1 MTKRRKSGENE
12 RSARAE
18 SGDLSVFNG
27 RKGNGGAAV
36 DPEAFRARPNRRTTP
51 RLELVPLTLDE
62 FALYLS
68 DVDALAQELRLAEPP
83 SEPDAETRAAF
94 NWLFENAFALDAASL
109 CWSTLWAA
117 ILRSENR
124 VVGFLC
130 FKGPPRPLFD
140 FLETAPNFKLDVEP
154 GADEYPETNESG
166 ADENPEANELGADGN
181 PETNQFGA
189 DENPEANE
197 LGVDENARTA
207 AEPVVN
213 EKTQAVATAAE
224 SASTAVVEIGYGVDE
239 AFRGRGLATEAVG
252 ALVDWGREREDVGV
266 IVAETLTANLPSR
279 RVLEKNGFRRRGESN
294 DALFWRVDV
303 SERTDGAVENGENG
317 VFDF

>member
-1 MTKRRKSGENE
+1 M
-12 RSARAE
+12 
-18 SGDLSVFNG
+18 SVFNE
-27 RKGNGGAAV
+27 KEGNGGAAV

-51 RLELVPLTLDE
+51 RLELTPLTLDE

-68 DVDALAQELRLAEPP
+68 DVDAFADALRLVEPP

-94 NWLFENAFALDAASL
+94 NWLFENALALDAASL

-117 ILRSENR
+117 ISRSENR

-140 FLETAPNFKLDVEP
+140 FLETAPNFKIAAATV
-154 GADEYPETNESG
+154 AETARNAAATVAET
-166 ADENPEANELGADGN
+166 ARNAGN
-181 PETNQFGA
+181 A
-189 DENPEANE
+189 A
-197 LGVDENARTA
+197 ATA
-207 AEPVVN
+207 AEPAVETARAVVN
-213 EKTQAVATAAE
+213 ERAE
-224 SASTAVVEIGYGVDE
+224 TGENAASTAVVEIGYGVDK

-252 ALVDWGREREDVGV
+252 ALVDWGREREDVGA
-266 IVAETLTANLPSR
+266 ILAETLTANLPSR
-279 RVLEKNGFRRRGESN
+279 RVLEKCGFRRCGEST

-303 SERTDGAVENGENG
+303 SEQTDRADENG

>member
-1 MTKRRKSGENE
+1 M
-12 RSARAE
+12 
-18 SGDLSVFNG
+18 SVFNG

-36 DPEAFRARPNRRTTP
+36 DPETFRARPNRRTTS
-51 RLELVPLTLDE
+51 RLELIPLTLDE

-83 SEPDAETRAAF
+83 SEPDAETRAAL
-94 NWLFENAFALDAASL
+94 NWLFENALALDAASL

-140 FLETAPNFKLDVEP
+140 FLETAPNFKIDVETVAP
-154 GADEYPETNESG
+154 DAVNETAQATET
-166 ADENPEANELGADGN
+166 AVDG
-181 PETNQFGA
+181 
-189 DENPEANE
+189 
-197 LGVDENARTA
+197 NARTA
-207 AEPVVN
+207 AENAVDGKPKTN
-213 EKTQAVATAAE
+213 EPDKTGAL
-224 SASTAVVEIGYGVDE
+224 TAVVEIGYGVDK

-252 ALVDWGREREDVGV
+252 ALVDWGRDREDVDA
-266 IVAETLTANLPSR
+266 ILAETLTANLPSR
-279 RVLEKNGFRRRGESN
+279 RVLEKNGFRRRGEST

-303 SERTDGAVENGENG
+303 SERTDRTNENDG
-317 VFDF
+317 F

>member
-1 MTKRRKSGENE
+1 MN
-12 RSARAE
+12 AL
-18 SGDLSVFNG
+18 DG

-36 DPEAFRARPNRRTTP
+36 DPETFRARPNRRTTP

-68 DVDALAQELRLAEPP
+68 DVDALAQALRLAEPP
-83 SEPDAETRAAF
+83 SEPNAETRAAF
-94 NWLFENAFALDAASL
+94 NWLFENALALDAASL

-140 FLETAPNFKLDVEP
+140 FLETAPNFKIDVE
-154 GADEYPETNESG
+154 
-166 ADENPEANELGADGN
+166 
-181 PETNQFGA
+181 
-189 DENPEANE
+189 
-197 LGVDENARTA
+197 TA
-207 AEPVVN
+207 APDAVDAN
-213 EKTQAVATAAE
+213 AQAVG
-224 SASTAVVEIGYGVDE
+224 TAVVEIGYGVDK

-252 ALVDWGREREDVGV
+252 AFVDWGREREDVGAFL
-266 IVAETLTANLPSR
+266 AETLTANLPSR
-279 RVLEKNGFRRRGESN
+279 RVLEKCGFRRCGESN

-303 SERTDGAVENGENG
+303 SRRADENGG
-317 VFDF
+317 F

>member
-1 MTKRRKSGENE
+1 M
-12 RSARAE
+12 
-18 SGDLSVFNG
+18 SVFNE
-27 RKGNGGAAV
+27 RKGNDAAV

-117 ILRSENR
+117 MLRSENR

-140 FLETAPNFKLDVEP
+140 FLEKAPNFKLDVEP
-154 GADEYPETNESG
+154 GVDENPEANKFAADGNPETNEPGVDEYPETNEPG
-166 ADENPEANELGADGN
+166 VDENPEANEPGADG
-181 PETNQFGA
+181 
-189 DENPEANE
+189 NPEANE
-197 LGVDENARTA
+197 LGVDGNARTA

-252 ALVDWGREREDVGV
+252 ALVEWGREREDVGV

-317 VFDF
+317 VVDV

>member
-1 MTKRRKSGENE
+1 M
-12 RSARAE
+12 
-18 SGDLSVFNG
+18 SVFNG
-27 RKGNGGAAV
+27 RKGNGGAV
-36 DPEAFRARPNRRTTP
+36 DPETFRARPNRRTTP

-117 ILRSENR
+117 ISRSENR

-140 FLETAPNFKLDVEP
+140 FLETAPNFKLNVEP
-154 GADEYPETNESG
+154 GADEK
-166 ADENPEANELGADGN
+166 PEASE
-181 PETNQFGA
+181 P
-189 DENPEANE
+189 
-197 LGVDENARTA
+197 GVDENARTA
-207 AEPVVN
+207 VEAAVN
-213 EKTQAVATAAE
+213 VAAPDEETADD
-224 SASTAVVEIGYGVDE
+224 SALTAVVEIGYGVDE
-239 AFRGRGLATEAVG
+239 AFRGRGFATEAVG
-252 ALVDWGREREDVGV
+252 ALVDWGRGREDVGV
-266 IVAETLTANLPSR
+266 ILAETLTANLPSR
-279 RVLEKNGFRRRGESN
+279 RVLEKCGFRRRGEST

-303 SERTDGAVENGENG
+303 LERTDGAVENGG
-317 VFDF
+317 F

>member
-1 MTKRRKSGENE
+1 M
-12 RSARAE
+12 
-18 SGDLSVFNG
+18 SVFNG
-27 RKGNGGAAV
+27 RKGNGGAPV
-36 DPEAFRARPNRRTTP
+36 DSEAFRARPNRRTTP

-68 DVDALAQELRLAEPP
+68 DVDALAQELRLTEPP

-140 FLETAPNFKLDVEP
+140 FLGTAPNFKLDVEP

-166 ADENPEANELGADGN
+166 ADGN
-181 PETNQFGA
+181 PETNKFGA

-252 ALVDWGREREDVGV
+252 ALVDWGRDREDVGAFL
-266 IVAETLTANLPSR
+266 AETLTANLPSR
-279 RVLEKNGFRRRGESN
+279 RVLEKCGFRRRGESN

-303 SERTDGAVENGENG
+303 SERTDRAVENGENV

>member
-1 MTKRRKSGENE
+1 MG
-12 RSARAE
+12 
-18 SGDLSVFNG
+18 GDLSVFSG
-27 RKGNGGAAV
+27 RKGNDAAV
-36 DPEAFRARPNRRTTP
+36 DPETFRARPNRRTTP

-83 SEPDAETRAAF
+83 SEPDAETRAAL
-94 NWLFENAFALDAASL
+94 NWLFENALALDAASL

-117 ILRSENR
+117 ISRSENR

-154 GADEYPETNESG
+154 GADE
-166 ADENPEANELGADGN
+166 NPEANE
-181 PETNQFGA
+181 P
-189 DENPEANE
+189 
-197 LGVDENARTA
+197 GVDENARTVVEA
-207 AEPVVN
+207 AVN
-213 EKTQAVATAAE
+213 VAAPDEETADA
-224 SASTAVVEIGYGVDE
+224 SALTPVVEIGYGVDE

-252 ALVDWGREREDVGV
+252 ALVDWGRGREDVGV
-266 IVAETLTANLPSR
+266 ILAETLTANLPSR
-279 RVLEKNGFRRRGESN
+279 RVLEKCGFRRRGEST

-303 SERTDGAVENGENG
+303 AERTDGAVENGG
-317 VFDF
+317 F

>member
-1 MTKRRKSGENE
+1 M
-12 RSARAE
+12 
-18 SGDLSVFNG
+18 SVFNG
-27 RKGNGGAAV
+27 RKGNGAAV
-36 DPEAFRARPNRRTTP
+36 DPETFRARPNRRTTP

-94 NWLFENAFALDAASL
+94 NWLFENALPLDAASL

-154 GADEYPETNESG
+154 GADEKPEASEPG
-166 ADENPEANELGADGN
+166 ADENPEANKFAAD
-181 PETNQFGA
+181 A
-189 DENPEANE
+189 
-197 LGVDENARTA
+197 NARTA

-224 SASTAVVEIGYGVDE
+224 PASTAVVEIGYGVDE

-252 ALVDWGREREDVGV
+252 ALVDWGRGREDVGV
-266 IVAETLTANLPSR
+266 ILAETLTANLPSR
-279 RVLEKNGFRRRGESN
+279 RVLEKNGFRRRGEST

-303 SERTDGAVENGENG
+303 SERTDGAVENGG
-317 VFDF
+317 F

>member
-1 MTKRRKSGENE
+1 MN
-12 RSARAE
+12 
-18 SGDLSVFNG
+18 VFNEK
-27 RKGNGGAAV
+27 KGNGGAAV

-68 DVDALAQELRLAEPP
+68 DVDALADALRLAEPP
-83 SEPDAETRAAF
+83 NEPDAETRAAF
-94 NWLFENAFALDAASL
+94 NWLFENALALDAASL

-140 FLETAPNFKLDVEP
+140 FLETAPNFKIN
-154 GADEYPETNESG
+154 AETAAVNER
-166 ADENPEANELGADGN
+166 A
-181 PETNQFGA
+181 ETG
-189 DENPEANE
+189 
-197 LGVDENARTA
+197 ENAA
-207 AEPVVN
+207 P
-213 EKTQAVATAAE
+213 
-224 SASTAVVEIGYGVDE
+224 TAVVEIGYGVDK

-252 ALVDWGREREDVGV
+252 ALVDWGRDRGDVGA
-266 IVAETLTANLPSR
+266 ILAETLTANLPSR
-279 RVLEKNGFRRRGESN
+279 RVLEKCGFRRCGESS

-303 SERTDGAVENGENG
+303 SRRANENGC
-317 VFDF
+317 F

>member
-1 MTKRRKSGENE
+1 MG
-12 RSARAE
+12 
-18 SGDLSVFNG
+18 GDLSVFSG
-27 RKGNGGAAV
+27 RKGNGAAV
-36 DPEAFRARPNRRTTP
+36 DPETFRARPNRRTTP

-83 SEPDAETRAAF
+83 SEPDDETRAAL
-94 NWLFENAFALDAASL
+94 NWLFENALALDAASL

-154 GADEYPETNESG
+154 DVDENPETNEPG
-166 ADENPEANELGADGN
+166 AEAAVDVAAPDEETAD
-181 PETNQFGA
+181 A
-189 DENPEANE
+189 
-197 LGVDENARTA
+197 
-207 AEPVVN
+207 
-213 EKTQAVATAAE
+213 
-224 SASTAVVEIGYGVDE
+224 SALTAVVEIGYGVDE

-252 ALVDWGREREDVGV
+252 ALVDWGRGREDVGV
-266 IVAETLTANLPSR
+266 ILAETLTANLPSR
-279 RVLEKNGFRRRGESN
+279 RVLEKCGFRRRGEST

-303 SERTDGAVENGENG
+303 AERPDGAVENGG
-317 VFDF
+317 F

>member
-1 MTKRRKSGENE
+1 M
-12 RSARAE
+12 
-18 SGDLSVFNG
+18 SVFNG
-27 RKGNGGAAV
+27 RKGNGGAV
-36 DPEAFRARPNRRTTP
+36 VESEAFRARPNRRTTP

-140 FLETAPNFKLDVEP
+140 FLETASDFKIDVETAASDAVHKKAQA
-154 GADEYPETNESG
+154 GES
-166 ADENPEANELGADGN
+166 AVDG
-181 PETNQFGA
+181 
-189 DENPEANE
+189 
-197 LGVDENARTA
+197 NARTA
-207 AEPVVN
+207 AENAVDGKTETN
-213 EKTQAVATAAE
+213 ELDKTVAP
-224 SASTAVVEIGYGVDE
+224 TAVVEIGYGVDE

-279 RVLEKNGFRRRGESN
+279 RVLEKCGFRRRGEST

-303 SERTDGAVENGENG
+303 SERTDGADETGKTG
-317 VFDF
+317 VLIFDFLSR